1 MRSMPSLPAPPDMPT
16 EVKVIIDAIG
26 HSVRTE
32 ILRQLAERPL
42 GVREL
47 AEATGTVVSQVRK
60 HLAILEELGLVVADV
75 PPDERRPGGR
85 GRAVLWSTN
94 IERAEEVG
102 KIWIDYVTGR
112 QLPNFYFHV
121 VTAYDILRQGCLEL
135 SKVDYLGAIPMV
147 DG

>member
-1 MRSMPSLPAPPDMPT
+1 MRTMPSLPAPRDMPT

-47 AEATGTVVSQVRK
+47 ADATGTVVSQVRK
-60 HLAILEELGLVVADV
+60 HLAILEDLGLVIADV
-75 PPDERRPGGR
+75 SPDERRPGGR

-94 IERAEEVG
+94 PERAKEVG
-102 KIWIDYVTGR
+102 KMWIDYVTGR
-112 QLPNFYFHV
+112 SSHDVAQ
-121 VTAYDILRQGCLEL
+121 DE
-135 SKVDYLGAIPMV
+135 
-147 DG
+147 